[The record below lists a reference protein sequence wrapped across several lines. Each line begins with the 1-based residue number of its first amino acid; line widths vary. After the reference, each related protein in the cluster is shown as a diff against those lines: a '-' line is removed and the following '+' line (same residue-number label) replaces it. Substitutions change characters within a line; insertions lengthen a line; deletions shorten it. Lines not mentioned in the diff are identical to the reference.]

1 MLFKTYGAKI
11 LKMDQANTYLG
22 ERKGKSKHL
31 VNIFNSN
38 LIIVSIS
45 SQFNCD
51 ILHFES
57 KNWKRSFFSLIY
69 FFKDKNGKNIYFFVL
84 FTSRWHPEL
93 IKYGLRGLLETPSVS
108 QFKGCVCVCLVT
120 VMSDSLPRYGLQ
132 HARLLC
138 PQGFSRQEYWSG
150 LPCPPPR
157 DLPNPGIEPR
167 SPTLQVDSLLSE
179 PPDKPNSKDAYSL
192 YLLHLQDQSLQL
204 KVM

>member
-1 MLFKTYGAKI
+1 M
-11 LKMDQANTYLG
+11 N
-22 ERKGKSKHL
+22 
-31 VNIFNSN
+31 VFNSN

-57 KNWKRSFFSLIY
+57 KNWKHSFFSLIY
-69 FFKDKNGKNIYFFVL
+69 FFKDKNGKYFLFVL

-93 IKYGLRGLLETPSVS
+93 IKYGLRGLLKTPKC
-108 QFKGCVCVCLVT
+108 QFKGCVCVLSHT
-120 VMSDSLPRYGLQ
+120 VMSDSLPCYGLQ

-138 PQGFSRQEYWSG
+138 PQGFSRQEYSSG

-157 DLPNPGIEPR
+157 DLPNPDIEPR